1 LRTATVS
8 IEGLYE
14 PFLQNFLSLLKGG
27 EVDYSLQ
34 GPVEAV
40 RVHIAANLSLE
51 TGAAVS
57 LDTLPDD
64 AGFSGQT
71 FAEEYAV
78 MKRRQQ
84 Q

>member
-1 LRTATVS
+1 MVPQR
-8 IEGLYE
+8 LYRSG
-14 PFLQNFLSLLKGG
+14 FQNYISLLKGG
-27 EVDYSLQ
+27 EVDYSLE

-40 RVHIAANLSLE
+40 RVHIAANISLE
-51 TGAAVS
+51 SGDPVV

-64 AGFSGQT
+64 AGFSGRA

-84 Q
+84 QR